1 METTELSYLSA
12 ILEAE
17 KEEMERD
24 PRVILIG
31 EDIALYSASG
41 VLGKLDPKRTWN
53 APISELGFSG
63 MAIGAAITGLRP
75 IVDLTIASFV
85 YLAADQ
91 IINQAAKLRFVTGG
105 QVRVP
110 VVFRM
115 SMWHNGANAAQ
126 HSDRPYPMFMNVPG
140 LKVIAPATAS
150 DMKGMLKS
158 AIRDDDPVI
167 VFEDNDLWG
176 RKEAVPTDPDF
187 LVPLGKAA
195 VRREGTDVSIVSV
208 AGCLPHA
215 LFAAEMLAKEGVSAE
230 VIDVRSLVPL
240 DAATILGSVAKTGR
254 LVVVDYAHRTAGAA
268 AEIAAI
274 VAEEGFTDLRAP
286 IQRVTTP
293 DVQVPF
299 SPKLES
305 RLYPDKDKIA
315 AAARSTIRFAD
326 ERRPWPVKS
335 YFRSG
340 EWGSTKAPS

>member
-1 METTELSYLSA
+1 MSTVELTYLNA

-17 KEEMERD
+17 KEEMQRD

-41 VLGKLDPKRTWN
+41 VLGKLDAKRTWN

-85 YLAADQ
+85 YLASDQ
-91 IINQAAKLRFVTGG
+91 IINQAAKLHYMTGG

-140 LKVIAPATAS
+140 LKIIAPATPS

-167 VFEDNDLWG
+167 VFEDNDLWSK
-176 RKEAVPTDPDF
+176 KEQVPTDPDC

-195 VRREGTDVSIVSV
+195 VKREGSDVTIVSV
-208 AGCLPHA
+208 AGCLLHA
-215 LFAAEMLAKEGVSAE
+215 LPAADLLAKQGISAE

-240 DAATILGSVAKTGR
+240 DKETILASVSKTGR
-254 LVVVDYAHRTAGAA
+254 LVVVDYANRTLSAA
-268 AEIAAI
+268 SEIAAI
-274 VAEEGFTDLRAP
+274 VAEEAFDTLKAP

-293 DVQVPF
+293 DVHIPF
-299 SPKLES
+299 SPKME
-305 RLYPDKDKIA
+305 RPLYPNKDRIVA
-315 AAARSTIRFAD
+315 AATSTIR
-326 ERRPWPVKS
+326 
-335 YFRSG
+335 
-340 EWGSTKAPS
+340 

>member
-1 METTELSYLSA
+1 MEKTELTYLNA

-17 KEEMERD
+17 KEEMARD

-41 VLGKLDPKRTWN
+41 VLGKLDPKRIWN

-85 YLAADQ
+85 YLACDQ
-91 IINQAAKLRFVTGG
+91 IINQAAKIRFMTGG

-140 LKVIAPATAS
+140 LKVIAPATPS
-150 DMKGMLKS
+150 DMKGMLKT

-187 LVPLGKAA
+187 LVPLGQAA
-195 VRREGTDVSIVSV
+195 VRREGSDVTIVSV
-208 AGCLPHA
+208 AGCLLQVVP
-215 LFAAEMLAKEGVSAE
+215 AAEQLAKEGVSAE

-240 DAATILGSVAKTGR
+240 DKATILASVEKTGR
-254 LVVVDYAHRTAGAA
+254 LVVVDYANRTAGAA

-274 VAEEGFTDLRAP
+274 VAEEAFGALKAP

-293 DVQVPF
+293 DVQIPF
-299 SPKLES
+299 SPKLE
-305 RLYPDKDKIA
+305 RPLYPNKEKIMA
-315 AAARSTIRFAD
+315 AV
-326 ERRPWPVKS
+326 RRIVH
-335 YFRSG
+335 
-340 EWGSTKAPS
+340 

>member
-1 METTELSYLSA
+1 MSAQRAKDMETTELTYLSA

-17 KEEMERD
+17 KEEMARD
-24 PRVILIG
+24 PNVILIG

-41 VLGKLDPKRTWN
+41 VLGKLDPKRIWN

-63 MAIGAAITGLRP
+63 MAVGAAITGLRP

-85 YLAADQ
+85 YIACDQ
-91 IINQAAKLRFVTGG
+91 IINQAAKIRFMTGG

-140 LKVIAPATAS
+140 LKIIAPATPA

-176 RKEAVPTDPDF
+176 KKEQVSTDPDY

-195 VRREGTDVSIVSV
+195 VKREGSDVTIVSV
-208 AGCLPHA
+208 AGCLLHA
-215 LFAAEMLAKEGVSAE
+215 LPAAESLARQDISAE
-230 VIDVRSLVPL
+230 VIDVRTLVPL
-240 DAATILGSVAKTGR
+240 DQDTILASVSKTGR
-254 LVVVDYAHRTAGAA
+254 LVVVDYANRTASAA
-268 AEIAAI
+268 SEIAAI
-274 VAEEGFTDLRAP
+274 VAEEAFDVLKAP

-293 DVQVPF
+293 DVHIPF
-299 SPKLES
+299 SPRME
-305 RLYPDKDKIA
+305 RPLYPNKDRIVA
-315 AAARSTIRFAD
+315 AAIRTIR
-326 ERRPWPVKS
+326 R
-335 YFRSG
+335 
-340 EWGSTKAPS
+340 

>member
-1 METTELSYLSA
+1 METTELTYLSA

-17 KEEMERD
+17 REEMERD
-24 PRVILIG
+24 PNVILIG

-41 VLGKLDPKRTWN
+41 VLGKLDAKRTWN

-85 YLAADQ
+85 YLASDQ
-91 IINQAAKLRFVTGG
+91 IINQAAKLHYMTGG

-140 LKVIAPATAS
+140 LKIIAPATPS

-167 VFEDNDLWG
+167 VFEDNDLWSK
-176 RKEAVPTDPDF
+176 KEQVPTDPDC

-195 VRREGTDVSIVSV
+195 VKREGSDVTIVSV
-208 AGCLPHA
+208 AGCLLHA
-215 LFAAEMLAKEGVSAE
+215 LPAADLLAKQGMSAE

-240 DAATILGSVAKTGR
+240 DKETILASVSKTGR
-254 LVVVDYAHRTAGAA
+254 LVVVDYANRTLSAA
-268 AEIAAI
+268 SEIAAI
-274 VAEEGFTDLRAP
+274 VAEEAFDTLKAP

-293 DVQVPF
+293 DVHIPF
-299 SPKLES
+299 SPKME
-305 RLYPDKDKIA
+305 RPLYPNKDRIVA
-315 AAARSTIRFAD
+315 AATSTIR
-326 ERRPWPVKS
+326 
-335 YFRSG
+335 
-340 EWGSTKAPS
+340 

>member
-1 METTELSYLSA
+1 METTELTYLSA

-17 KEEMERD
+17 REEMERD
-24 PRVILIG
+24 PNVILIG

-41 VLGKLDPKRTWN
+41 VLGKLDAKRTWN

-85 YLAADQ
+85 YLASDQ
-91 IINQAAKLRFVTGG
+91 IINQAAKLHYMTGG

-140 LKVIAPATAS
+140 LKIIAPATPS

-167 VFEDNDLWG
+167 VFEDNDLWSK
-176 RKEAVPTDPDF
+176 KEQVPTDPDC

-195 VRREGTDVSIVSV
+195 VKREGSDVTIVSV
-208 AGCLPHA
+208 AGCLLHA
-215 LFAAEMLAKEGVSAE
+215 LPAADLLAKQGISAE

-240 DAATILGSVAKTGR
+240 DKETILASVSKTGR
-254 LVVVDYAHRTAGAA
+254 LVVVDYANRTLSAA
-268 AEIAAI
+268 SEIAAI
-274 VAEEGFTDLRAP
+274 VAEEAFDTLKAP

-293 DVQVPF
+293 DVHIPF
-299 SPKLES
+299 SPKME
-305 RLYPDKDKIA
+305 RPLYPNKDRIVA
-315 AAARSTIRFAD
+315 AATSTIR
-326 ERRPWPVKS
+326 
-335 YFRSG
+335 
-340 EWGSTKAPS
+340 